1 MAHLDFFPPDD
12 QLSRCLLIAHKSLAK
27 LSQICPKYA
36 SGDFYFAKKVGDY
49 EAAISF
55 QVWALIFYAF
65 VNLPKLCGL
74 FMFSSSFFLTFSETC
89 RRKYFVSKC
98 TFSLRRIIPSK
109 VSFFADC
116 RLVRWRFC
124 WFFAWPGFAAMNL
137 AFPFL
142 LFISPTCLITP
153 NCRKTFIHC
162 RCKSTGEMKFH
173 CPLTDFCFLCEMVMS
188 MGFFDKSSKA
198 WGF

>member
-36 SGDFYFAKKVGDY
+36 SGDFYFAKKWVTMKLQFPFRY
-49 EAAISF
+49 EHWYFMLLQIY
-55 QVWALIFYAF
+55 QTLWF
-65 VNLPKLCGL
+65 VHV
-74 FMFSSSFFLTFSETC
+74 FFFIFLTFSETC
-89 RRKYFVSKC
+89 RGKYFVSKC
-98 TFSLRRIIPSK
+98 TFSLRGIIPSK

-116 RLVRWRFC
+116 RVVRWRFC

-153 NCRKTFIHC
+153 KLSQNVH
-162 RCKSTGEMKFH
+162 SL
-173 CPLTDFCFLCEMVMS
+173 PL
-188 MGFFDKSSKA
+188 
-198 WGF
+198 